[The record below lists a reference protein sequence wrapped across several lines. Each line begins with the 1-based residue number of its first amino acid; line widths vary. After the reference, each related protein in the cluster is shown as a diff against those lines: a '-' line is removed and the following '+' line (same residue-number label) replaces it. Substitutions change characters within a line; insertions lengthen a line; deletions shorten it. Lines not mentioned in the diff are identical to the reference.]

1 MYLLRNNMIRV
12 SGPVH
17 GASPPFK
24 HDAIG
29 LSTIKGNSQ
38 QNGKYR
44 KQVFKCNGQV
54 DIQSNTSPMR
64 SHNAQKIRFSP
75 NPKSSIVQR
84 HSPFKEMQFHISKSE
99 IEQADLFE
107 PILFAGSKSCVTP
120 SPSEL
125 PKPPQNW
132 MNLSS
137 SKLLVSLKTE
147 VVPLDL
153 THDSAVLAV
162 GTEKEHLLKLK
173 SILK

>member
-1 MYLLRNNMIRV
+1 MIRV

-17 GASPPFK
+17 GGSPPFTK

-29 LSTIKGNSQ
+29 ISTIKGAGQ

-44 KQVFKCNGQV
+44 KQVYKCNGQV
-54 DIQSNTSPMR
+54 DIQSNASPIR
-64 SHNAQKIRFSP
+64 SHNAQRIRFSP
-75 NPKSSIVQR
+75 NPKSNIIQR
-84 HSPFKEMQFHISKSE
+84 PSPFKEMHFNISKLESE
-99 IEQADLFE
+99 LSVSLE
-107 PILFAGSKSCVTP
+107 PILFAGSKSCATP

-125 PKPPQNW
+125 PAPPQNW
-132 MNLSS
+132 MMNSS
-137 SKLLVSLKTE
+137 TNKLLVAFKSSV

-162 GTEKEHLLKLK
+162 STEKDHLLKLK